1 MKLTNEQLN
10 KELNRLNSLANKRIK
25 RLKKQG
31 IKSPALRNMPDKFTN
46 KGKTRAEK
54 LKDYHRVSKFVN
66 AETSTLRGV
75 KKTYDNILHNTGLE
89 DVILEKTSIDT
100 HSMGTSQVIDLTN
113 EFFSLTSMVDDYLQS
128 QGDFLSY
135 DKVWDYVKNE
145 MKLNTTDDIDLDG
158 MDRDEILHNI
168 IRKIH
173 DDYIKHTHSSTL
185 L

>member
-1 MKLTNEQLN
+1 MKLTNKELN
-10 KELNRLNSLANKRIK
+10 KELNRLNSLANKRLK

-31 IKSPALRNMPDKFTN
+31 IKSPALKNMPDKFTN

-66 AETSTLRGV
+66 SETSTVRGV
-75 KKTYDNILHNTGLE
+75 KKTYGNILHNTGLE
-89 DVILEKTSIDT
+89 DVILEKTTIDGHSI
-100 HSMGTSQVIDLTN
+100 GTSQIIDLSE
-113 EFFSLTSMVDDYLQS
+113 EFFSLTSMVDDYLES

-145 MKLNTTDDIDLDG
+145 MKLNSSDDIDLDG
-158 MDRDEILHNI
+158 MDKDEILGNI
-168 IRKIH
+168 IRKIRA
-173 DDYIKHTHSSTL
+173 DYLKNTHTSTL

>member
-1 MKLTNEQLN
+1 MKMTNKELN

-25 RLKKQG
+25 RLKNKG
-31 IKSPALRNMPDKFTN
+31 IKSPALRGVPEKFTN
-46 KGKTRAEK
+46 KGRTRAEK
-54 LKDYHRVSKFVN
+54 LKDFHRVSKFVN
-66 AETSTLRGV
+66 SETSTIKGV
-75 KKTYDNILHNTGLE
+75 KKTYDNILNNTGLK
-89 DVILEKTSIDT
+89 DVILEKTSIDIKT
-100 HSMGTSQVIDLTN
+100 LNSSQIIDLTN

-145 MKLNTTDDIDLDG
+145 MKLSSSDDIDLGG
-158 MDRDEILHNI
+158 MNRDEILHNI

-173 DDYIKHTHSSTL
+173 DDYLKHTHTSTL

>member
-31 IKSPALRNMPDKFTN
+31 IKSPALKNMPDKFTN

-54 LKDYHRVSKFVN
+54 LKDFHRVSKFVN
-66 AETSTLRGV
+66 SETSTLRGV

-173 DDYIKHTHSSTL
+173 DDYLKHTHSSTL

>member
-1 MKLTNEQLN
+1 MKLTNEELN

-66 AETSTLRGV
+66 SETSTLRGV

-145 MKLNTTDDIDLDG
+145 MKLNSTDDIDLDG

-173 DDYIKHTHSSTL
+173 DDYLKHTHSSTL

>member
-1 MKLTNEQLN
+1 MKMTTKELN
-10 KELNRLNSLANKRIK
+10 KELNRLNSLANKRLK
-25 RLKKQG
+25 RLKNKG

-54 LKDYHRVSKFVN
+54 LKDFHRVSKFVN
-66 AETSTLRGV
+66 SETSTLKGV
-75 KKTYDNILHNTGLE
+75 KDTYNKILNNTGLDE
-89 DVILEKTSIDT
+89 VILEKTSIDT
-100 HSMGTSQVIDLTN
+100 KSIGTSQVIDLTN
-113 EFFSLTSMVDDYLQS
+113 EFFSLTSMVTDYLES
-128 QGDFLSY
+128 KGEFLSY

-145 MKLNTTDDIDLDG
+145 MKLNTSDEIDLNG

-173 DDYIKHTHSSTL
+173 DDYLKHTHSSTL